1 MATQSAKTEKPTR
14 IDIARPNRQ
23 KVEALLNQ
31 MLADLTDMAA
41 RTKHAHWNVTGP
53 HFIALHEHFDGLHE
67 VLEGHIDAVAERT
80 AALGGFVTGR
90 LSDAAGATR
99 LPEFPAATREGM
111 AVVRA
116 LSEALAQVA
125 NAAREG
131 IEAAEADRDMVTS
144 DLLTGVAGD
153 LDKQLYFLESHLR

>member
-1 MATQSAKTEKPTR
+1 MAANAPTR
-14 IDIARPNRQ
+14 IDIARANRK

-53 HFIALHEHFDGLHE
+53 HFMALHLHFDQLHE
-67 VLEGHIDAVAERT
+67 ALEGHIDAVAERT

-90 LSDAAGATR
+90 LSDAAKATR
-99 LPEFPAATREGM
+99 LPEFPEDTRDGM
-111 AVVRA
+111 AVVKV
-116 LSEALAQVA
+116 LAESLAMVS
-125 NAAREG
+125 NAARDG
-131 IEAAEADRDMVTS
+131 IDTAEEAKDMVTS
-144 DLLTGVAGD
+144 DLLTGLSGD